1 MGDLTWAPA
10 ATQAIASACTAR
22 VEDAYSTRAFCG
34 ACLLAPVCSSWVF
47 MNRATSMRTFASPLG
62 DPQSVGVQDA
72 NRMVSRVVL
81 LLAVA
86 WAKGMFVIWEQPKGS
101 LMEQHPRMQDPTV
114 SSYYKLAC
122 VAPALSRELHT
133 TQCVIYSKQTMRK
146 NHVTHDMQCKR
157 D

>member
-34 ACLLAPVCSSWVF
+34 ACLLAPVYSSWVF

-101 LMEQHPRMQDPTV
+101 LSNTRGCRTQLFPRIISSLASRPRSVESCTQHNV
-114 SSYYKLAC
+114 L
-122 VAPALSRELHT
+122 
-133 TQCVIYSKQTMRK
+133 YSKQTMRK